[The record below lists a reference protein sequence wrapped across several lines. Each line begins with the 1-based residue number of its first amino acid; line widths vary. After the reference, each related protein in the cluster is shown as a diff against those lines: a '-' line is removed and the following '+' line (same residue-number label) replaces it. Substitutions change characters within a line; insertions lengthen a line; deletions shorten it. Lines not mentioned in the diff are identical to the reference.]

1 MKMECKFC
9 KNTFSTK
16 QNLNNHQRTAKYCL
30 RIQGKEPQYK
40 NECKKCGKKF
50 RQKIDLK
57 RHMLSCKS
65 NSKKKILEDKKI
77 IEELKIRVNTLETE
91 NKMLKNQL
99 SAYREDF
106 NKLSITAVKRPTNT
120 TSNKTIQINNYIKQ
134 MEPLRID
141 RIKENVPMLT
151 LDHHVKG
158 PEGYAE
164 YALEFPFKDRIV
176 CVDVSRNK
184 IKYKNEEGDIIE
196 DPGFRKMM
204 MKLCDALKDRS
215 YKLCQE
221 HYEKLL
227 DKFSEE
233 EMDNTDFDFMEA
245 AKAIHKYA
253 NGRESDFCSKIIRL
267 ISRGSKVVNN
277 SSSNSSVNLLEGG
290 DMIDFVIE
298 D

>member
-1 MKMECKFC
+1 MKKKNFKCEFC
-9 KNTFSTK
+9 KNAFSTK
-16 QNLNNHQRTAKYCL
+16 TNLNYHKKTANYCL
-30 RIQGKEPQYK
+30 KLRNKEHKEKYK
-40 NECKKCGKKF
+40 CSICDKEYA
-50 RQKIDLK
+50 LK
-57 RHMLSCKS
+57 DSYNKHYIRCSSHPVITKYRNLYILKS
-65 NSKKKILEDKKI
+65 NEVENLEKEKIRKDMIILNHKKNIK
-77 IEELKIRVNTLETE
+77 ELKENIRNLQKQLE
-91 NKMLKNQL
+91 NVAIK
-99 SAYREDF
+99 
-106 NKLSITAVKRPTNT
+106 AVSRPTH

-176 CVDVSRNK
+176 CVDVARNK

-204 MKLCDALKDRS
+204 LKLCDALKDRS
-215 YKLCQE
+215 YKLCQD

-253 NGRESDFCSKIIRL
+253 NGRESDFCSKIIKL
-267 ISRGSKVVNN
+267 ISKGSKVN
-277 SSSNSSVNLLEGG
+277 
-290 DMIDFVIE
+290 
-298 D
+298 

>member
-1 MKMECKFC
+1 MIECKFC
-9 KNTFSTK
+9 NNKFKSK
-16 QNLNNHQRTAKYCL
+16 QVLKIHQKTAKYCL
-30 RIQGKEPQYK
+30 KIQGV
-40 NECKKCGKKF
+40 NFFFECKDC
-50 RQKIDLK
+50 
-57 RHMLSCKS
+57 
-65 NSKKKILEDKKI
+65 KKKLTTKYRLSSHKESCIPYQIRIKTEEKDIIISSLKEKIKKNNL
-77 IEELKIRVNTLETE
+77 ELKEQKKLVKDLQ
-91 NKMLKNQL
+91 NQL
-99 SAYREDF
+99 TQVAI
-106 NKLSITAVKRPTNT
+106 KAVSRPTHT

-164 YALEFPFKDRIV
+164 YALEFPFKDRII
-176 CVDVSRNK
+176 CVDVARNK
-184 IKYKNEEGDIIE
+184 IKYKNEEGDIVE

-204 MKLCDALKDRS
+204 LKLCDALKDRS
-215 YKLCQE
+215 YKLCQD

-253 NGRESDFCSKIIRL
+253 NGRESEFCSKIIRL
-267 ISRGSKVVNN
+267 ISKGSKV
-277 SSSNSSVNLLEGG
+277 
-290 DMIDFVIE
+290 
-298 D
+298 

>member
-1 MKMECKFC
+1 MAEFKCEFC
-9 KNTFSTK
+9 KSIFSCK
-16 QNLNNHQRTAKYCL
+16 RSLKYHQKNAKYCL
-30 RIQGKEPQYK
+30 KIQGKDNATFTCTGCNKSFYRKFVYQRHIK
-40 NECKKCGKKF
+40 KCKKTEKLVD
-50 RQKIDLK
+50 QE
-57 RHMLSCKS
+57 
-65 NSKKKILEDKKI
+65 KKITELTNLLSNKNFYISKLEMDIKKQSIIISNLQDK
-77 IEELKIRVNTLETE
+77 LE
-91 NKMLKNQL
+91 NIAIK
-99 SAYREDF
+99 
-106 NKLSITAVKRPTNT
+106 AVSRPTHT

-164 YALEFPFKDRIV
+164 YALEFPFKDRII
-176 CVDVSRNK
+176 CVDVARNK
-184 IKYKNEEGDIIE
+184 IKYKNEEGDIVE

-204 MKLCDALKDRS
+204 LKLCDALKDRS
-215 YKLCQE
+215 YKLCQD

-253 NGRESDFCSKIIRL
+253 NGRESEFCSKIIRL
-267 ISRGSKVVNN
+267 ISKGSKV
-277 SSSNSSVNLLEGG
+277 
-290 DMIDFVIE
+290 
-298 D
+298 

>member
-1 MKMECKFC
+1 MICEFC
-9 KNTFSTK
+9 GNSFANKR
-16 QNLNNHQRTAKYCL
+16 NLSVHQRNTKYCL
-30 RIQGKEPQYK
+30 KIQGKKIDTSDYK
-40 NECKKCGKKF
+40 YECKGCNKKYRL
-50 RQKIDLK
+50 RQDYR
-57 RHMLSCKS
+57 RHMLSCKVEK
-65 NSKKKILEDKKI
+65 NIIKMGYENKIKELEQKNILLKKENEILIKENR
-77 IEELKIRVNTLETE
+77 ELKSKYHE
-91 NKMLKNQL
+91 L
-99 SAYREDF
+99 S
-106 NKLSITAVKRPTNT
+106 LVAVKRPTST

-176 CVDVSRNK
+176 CVDVARNK
-184 IKYKNEEGDIIE
+184 IKYKNEEGDIVE

-204 MKLCDALKDRS
+204 LKLCDALKDRS
-215 YKLCQE
+215 YKLCQD

-253 NGRESDFCSKIIRL
+253 NGRESDFCSKIIKL
-267 ISRGSKVVNN
+267 ISKGSKVN
-277 SSSNSSVNLLEGG
+277 
-290 DMIDFVIE
+290 
-298 D
+298 